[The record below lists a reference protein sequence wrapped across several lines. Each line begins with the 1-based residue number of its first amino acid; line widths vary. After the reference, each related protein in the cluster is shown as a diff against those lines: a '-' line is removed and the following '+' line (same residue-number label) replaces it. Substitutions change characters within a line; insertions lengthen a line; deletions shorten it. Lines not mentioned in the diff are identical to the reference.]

1 MQPAGIRHGFAIP
14 GVFPGRKGALGMA
27 SLSPASVFA
36 KTCVLQHRAPMSAP
50 CMRIHPLGAG
60 ATRFCDDYVSSSYVR
75 RMYGRKIA
83 ATRDKGI
90 RLSRV
95 RGRLDWALRALG

>member
-1 MQPAGIRHGFAIP
+1 MQPAGIRHSFAIP
-14 GVFPGRKGALGMA
+14 EVFPGRKGALGTA
-27 SLSPASVFA
+27 SLSQVSAFA
-36 KTCVLQHRAPMSAP
+36 KTCELQHYALMSAP

-75 RMYGRKIA
+75 RMCGRKIA
-83 ATRDKGI
+83 TARDKRI

-95 RGRLDWALRALG
+95 RGRLDRALRALG

>member
-14 GVFPGRKGALGMA
+14 EVFPGRKGALGAA
-27 SLSPASVFA
+27 SPSPASVFA
-36 KTCVLQHRAPMSAP
+36 KTRTLQNRTLISAP

-75 RMYGRKIA
+75 RMCDRKIT
-83 ATRDKGI
+83 ATRDKRI

-95 RGRLDWALRALG
+95 RGRLDRALRALG